1 MAETSGKATGDM
13 KEEASAIAKDAEG
26 GAMEETEDW
35 DKTRNG
41 TSTNSGTETS
51 GDGQFKS
58 FGRSNGRGLAQ
69 LMSPHAPKGKELI
82 MTEEEE
88 KTLATELGK
97 WASPTVNSPHPL
109 LTGIDR
115 LTQTLI
121 PMKHRRTLISKPTR
135 RNKQSLAFGLK
146 QCFSVSITN

>member
-13 KEEASAIAKDAEG
+13 KEETSAIAKDAEG

-41 TSTNSGTETS
+41 ASTNSSTETS
-51 GDGQFKS
+51 GEDQFKS

-88 KTLATELGK
+88 KTLAAELGK
-97 WASPTVNSPHPL
+97 WINTDPNPYETPEDSYFKAHT
-109 LTGIDR
+109 
-115 LTQTLI
+115 
-121 PMKHRRTLISKPTR
+121 
-135 RNKQSLAFGLK
+135 AE
-146 QCFSVSITN
+146 